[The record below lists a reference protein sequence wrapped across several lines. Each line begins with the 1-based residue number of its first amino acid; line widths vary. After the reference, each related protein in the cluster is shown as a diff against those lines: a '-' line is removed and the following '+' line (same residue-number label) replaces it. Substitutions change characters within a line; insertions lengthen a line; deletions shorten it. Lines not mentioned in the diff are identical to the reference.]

1 MQKAHTEQWEWNKLI
16 TSILI
21 CKPSPY
27 SKMHTHTGE
36 SKEDFMGVGGSG
48 ALQLKNWIPNFI
60 VYFQFYMCSPC
71 IQNITI
77 LNIFAFQSLQS

>member
-48 ALQLKNWIPNFI
+48 ALQLKN
-60 VYFQFYMCSPC
+60 
-71 IQNITI
+71 
-77 LNIFAFQSLQS
+77 